1 MHDLSHKTLPNQ
13 DEALARQLGEL
24 IAGLTEAYETL
35 DAQADLR
42 RRAITSAD
50 VHALAQCVRD
60 ENETVQRVASLDES
74 RAAIVRDVQR
84 GSVEASE
91 DVTISQLASSLA
103 KPWRDP
109 LLDASRRLRAL
120 ISRVQ
125 QKNAAARQA
134 AEKLAR
140 HMQGLFRAAE
150 GWHSHT
156 GSYERTGAVRA
167 GAPVITALDC
177 TT

>member
-1 MHDLSHKTLPNQ
+1 MHDQNRSTSPRQ
-13 DEALARQLGEL
+13 DEELARKLSTL
-24 IAGLTEAYETL
+24 IEGLTEAYESL
-35 DAQADLR
+35 DAQADIR

-50 VHALAQCVRD
+50 MHALAQCVRD

-74 RAAIVRDVQR
+74 RESIVRNALQGAAANGADL
-84 GSVEASE
+84 
-91 DVTISQLASSLA
+91 TISQLASSLA
-103 KPWRDP
+103 HPWRDP

-120 ISRVQ
+120 ITSVQ
-125 QKNAAARQA
+125 QKNASARQA

-140 HMQGLFRAAE
+140 HMQGLLRAAE

>member
-1 MHDLSHKTLPNQ
+1 MHDQNRLMPAGQ
-13 DEALARQLGEL
+13 DEELARKLSEL
-24 IAGLTEAYETL
+24 IAGLTQAYESL

-50 VHALAQCVRD
+50 MHALAQCIRD
-60 ENETVQRVASLDES
+60 ENETVQRVALLDES
-74 RAAIVRDVQR
+74 RESIVRDAMQ
-84 GSVEASE
+84 GSAE
-91 DVTISQLASSLA
+91 DSADLTISQLASLLA
-103 KPWRDP
+103 QPWRDP

-120 ISRVQ
+120 ISSVQ
-125 QKNAAARQA
+125 QKNASARQA

-140 HMQGLFRAAE
+140 HMQGLLRAAE
-150 GWHSHT
+150 GWHSQT
-156 GSYERTGAVRA
+156 GSYERSGAVRA